1 LNDES
6 KCTQTIWK
14 RRSDMPEMEK
24 VFERIDGCRDEII
37 KFQADLTSKVALG
50 PENGGTG
57 EHEKSDYLKKRL
69 EALKPDFIE
78 EIRSPDE
85 RAQGGYRPNLV
96 ARWEAETPG
105 PAVWVLSH
113 MDVVPPGDPELWE
126 SDPYKIEVD
135 GDKVVGRGVL
145 DDQAGIVSSYI
156 ALESVRKVGQKL
168 ERPVGLVFVADEETG
183 SKFGLDYLLENHKT
197 IFHPDDLI
205 IVPDAGNASGTMVE
219 VAEKSMLWLKFTV
232 TGKQCHASTP
242 SRGKNSLYGAA
253 KLILALEN
261 LKGAFDR
268 FDKLFSP
275 PSSTFEP
282 TKMEANVPN
291 INTIPGRDV
300 FYLDCRI
307 LPHYKVEEILE
318 FARSRADEVADEL
331 GLSILVEPVYRQ
343 DALNPTREDAPVV
356 KALIEAIRKV
366 TGIEAKPMGIG
377 GGTVAAFFRKAGLPA
392 AVWMTMPDSA
402 HQPNEYCL
410 ISNIMNDAKVF
421 ACLFLSA

>member
-1 LNDES
+1 M
-6 KCTQTIWK
+6 
-14 RRSDMPEMEK
+14 RRSSMPEIEK
-24 VFERIDGCRDEII
+24 VFETIDRCRDEII
-37 KFQADLTSKVALG
+37 KLQADLTSRVALG

-69 EALKPDFIE
+69 EALKPDSME

-96 ARWEAETPG
+96 ARWEAETRQ

-113 MDVVPPGDPELWE
+113 MDVVPPGDSELWE
-126 SDPYKIEVD
+126 GDPYKIKVD

-156 ALESVRKVGQKL
+156 ALKAVRQAGQKL

-261 LKGAFDR
+261 LKGAFNR

-318 FARSRADEVADEL
+318 YAKKRADEVADEL
-331 GLSILVEPVYRQ
+331 GLSILIDPVYRQ
-343 DALNPTREDAPVV
+343 DAINPTREDAPVV
-356 KALIEAIRKV
+356 KALIEAIRRV

>member
-1 LNDES
+1 
-6 KCTQTIWK
+6 
-14 RRSDMPEMEK
+14 MPEMEK
-24 VFERIDGCRDEII
+24 VFEKIDGSRDEII
-37 KFQADLTSKVALG
+37 KLQTDLTRMVALG
-50 PENGGTG
+50 PDNGGTG
-57 EHEKSDYLKKRL
+57 EHEKADYLKEQL
-69 EALKPDFIE
+69 EALKPDYIE

-85 RAQGGYRPNLV
+85 RAKEGYRPNLV
-96 ARWEAETPG
+96 ARWGTEISG
-105 PAVWVLSH
+105 PVVWVLSH
-113 MDVVPPGDPELWE
+113 MDVVPPGDHELWE
-126 SDPYKIEVD
+126 SDPYKVKVD
-135 GDKVVGRGVL
+135 GEKIVGRGVQ
-145 DDQAGIVSSYI
+145 DNQAGIVSSLL
-156 ALESVRKVGQKL
+156 ALKSVQQMGKKL

-183 SKFGLDYLLENHKT
+183 SKYGLDYLLKHHKR

-205 IVPDAGNASGTMVE
+205 IVPDGGNASGTMVE

-253 KLILALEN
+253 KLILALED
-261 LKGAFDR
+261 LKGTFDR

-275 PSSTFEP
+275 PASTFEP

-307 LPHYKVEEILE
+307 LPQYKVEEIFE
-318 FARSRADEVADEL
+318 FAKKRADEVAIEL
-331 GLSILVEPVYRQ
+331 DLSIQVEPVYRQ
-343 DALNPTREDAPVV
+343 DAINPTPEDAPVV
-356 KALIEAIRKV
+356 KALIGAIRKV

-421 ACLFLSA
+421 ACLYLNAEEDGIRG